1 MPGIMEERTDRLSGA
16 GQGGTNPLR
25 EVSSEK
31 VWTGLIYR
39 EWLPVRPSLLA
50 HPFYQAW
57 SAGRVPVDVLAWYAK
72 AYGEL
77 LSHMGRW
84 WRHVQEHAPRAMSEP
99 IAHVVSEEEEHVELW
114 RQWQRTLPT
123 TKKAV
128 PAAIQEFREW
138 VETISADPVY
148 LLGVLQAFEVQQ
160 IEVARTKMEGLIRWY
175 GYDASDP
182 ALQYFR
188 EHLNE
193 EKHLLVAS
201 RVLEMW
207 RAADGAVMDRFQLG
221 LCEGAVQWYH
231 TLDPFASALPT
242 GMCSARLQ

>member
-1 MPGIMEERTDRLSGA
+1 MKKRTDRLSRARTWHGSN
-16 GQGGTNPLR
+16 NPRKVL
-25 EVSSEK
+25 SEA
-31 VWTGLIYR
+31 VFAELIYR
-39 EWLPVRPSLLA
+39 EWLPVRPSLLT

-57 SAGRVPVDVLAWYAK
+57 SAGQVPVDVLAWYAK

-77 LSHMGRW
+77 LSLMGHW
-84 WRHVQEHAPRAMSEP
+84 WTQVKKHAPRAMKEA

-114 RQWQRTLPT
+114 RQWQKTLPES
-123 TKKAV
+123 KEAV
-128 PAAIQEFREW
+128 PRAIQQFREW
-138 VETISADPVY
+138 VQTISTDPVY

-160 IEVARTKMEGLIRWY
+160 IEVARTKIEGLIRWY

-201 RVLEMW
+201 RILEMW
-207 RAADGAVMDRFQLG
+207 RAVDGAVMNRFRAG
-221 LCEGAVQWYH
+221 LEEGAVQWYH

-242 GMCSARLQ
+242 GMCSVHSQ